1 MFKDPALA
9 KKTTIY
15 ALANVTPEVVTD
27 ANGDGYPDNFPQY
40 SKDGKKPKELLEAFV
55 YDPANYTPN
64 TRDDITTLPS
74 TGMPMA
80 GKSATVNLTEKGN
93 ISSSQW
99 FCLNNHHHCQY
110 RH

>member
-1 MFKDPALA
+1 M
-9 KKTTIY
+9 
-15 ALANVTPEVVTD
+15 TPEVVTD

-80 GKSATVNLTEKGN
+80 GKSATVNLTEKEASRC
-93 ISSSQW
+93 SS
-99 FCLNNHHHCQY
+99 